1 MIVEEEKGEAAVMT
15 ACDLGGKGSRKYS
28 GGGGG
33 PAKGWVYCD
42 GQSGRAGLWGGF
54 GRLGCLEAL
63 PLGP

>member
-15 ACDLGGKGSRKYS
+15 ARDLGGKGRKYS

-42 GQSGRAGLWGGF
+42 GQSGRAGLWGGV